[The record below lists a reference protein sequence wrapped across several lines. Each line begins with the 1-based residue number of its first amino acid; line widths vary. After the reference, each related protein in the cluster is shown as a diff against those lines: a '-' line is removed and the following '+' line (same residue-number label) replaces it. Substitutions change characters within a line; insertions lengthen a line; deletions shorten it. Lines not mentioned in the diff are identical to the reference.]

1 MGQSKGGGYT
11 QKQTLLPQQ
20 MTALNQILGQ
30 AGPFLQQAAQ
40 GFSQFLPGGGGGEAI
55 KAQAMRDFE
64 QRTIP
69 SILNAFG
76 SGSKGSS
83 ALNQALASSAA
94 DLNTNLAS
102 QLSQMQLGAAQG
114 LGSLGLGGQQ
124 LGLGTPG
131 FAYMQRQPPLWQQLL
146 QSGLG
151 AAGSVG
157 RGFLG
162 G

>member
-20 MTALNQILGQ
+20 MSLLNQILGQ
-30 AGPFLQQAAQ
+30 SAPFTQQAAQ
-40 GFSQFLPGGGGGEAI
+40 GFQQFLPGGGGGEAI
-55 KAQAMRDFE
+55 KAQAMNDFQ

-94 DLNTNLAS
+94 DLNTNIAAQLA
-102 QLSQMQLGAAQG
+102 QMQLGAAQG
-114 LGSLGLGGQQ
+114 LGALGTGQQQ

-131 FAYMQRQPPLWQQLL
+131 FAYLQRQPPLWQQLL

-151 AAGSVG
+151 AAGSIY
-157 RGFLG
+157 G
-162 G
+162 GM